1 MSLTHPQAPAAPLAL
16 LALIAAPLGMAATR
30 PMTLQVDARDII
42 QGIQHAHL
50 SVPVRPGPLTLA
62 YPRWIPGEHAA
73 DGPITQVV
81 ALLISAGG
89 EALPW
94 RRDPLDAFLFRVDV
108 PRGANL
114 LDVRFDYL
122 SPPKAFADGYGRTPN
137 VTPHLLILPFNR
149 SEEHTSELQSPC
161 NLVCRLLLEKTK

>member
-50 SVPVRPGPLTLA
+50 SIPVRPGPLTLA

-73 DGPITQVV
+73 AGPTTQVV
-81 ALLISAGG
+81 PLLITAGG

-94 RRDPLDAFLFRVDV
+94 RRDPLDAFLVRVEV
-108 PRGANL
+108 PPQPNR
-114 LDVRFDYL
+114 LDAL
-122 SPPKAFADGYGRTPN
+122 
-137 VTPHLLILPFNR
+137 
-149 SEEHTSELQSPC
+149 
-161 NLVCRLLLEKTK
+161 